1 MQRGLG
7 YCMKQNI
14 KLTIQDLALLGLL
27 TATLTVGKAALA
39 FIPNVEVVS
48 LLIIVYSLVFGPKVL
63 FSVFA
68 FVLLEIFQYGL
79 GIWTVMYLY
88 IWPLLSLLTLLFRN
102 IVHPLFWSIFSGLFG
117 FLFGAL
123 CTIPYLFIGGP
134 AMMLTWWLSG
144 LPWDITHG
152 LSNFFLCLILFIPL
166 RALLKKLKRLS
177 PSCL

>member
-1 MQRGLG
+1 
-7 YCMKQNI
+7 MKQKM

-27 TATLTVGKAALA
+27 TATLTAGKAALS

-68 FVLLEIFQYGL
+68 FVLLEVFQYGL

-88 IWPLLSLLTLLFRN
+88 IWPILSLLTLLFRN
-102 IVHPLFWSIFSGLFG
+102 IVNPIFWSLLSGIFG

-123 CTIPYLFIGGP
+123 CTLPYLFIGGP
-134 AMMLTWWLSG
+134 SMMFTWWLSG
-144 LPWDITHG
+144 IPWDITHG
-152 LSNFFLCLILFIPL
+152 ISNFFICLILFIPL
-166 RALLKKLKRLS
+166 RALLKKLRSLQ
-177 PSCL
+177 PAYL